1 MGQKDL
7 LQKDKMFFVPVVALF
22 LARFFAC
29 FFACVGKVVL
39 LALLFVLIPSI
50 AQNLHEN
57 PKENH
62 KENMQDDTPTQVQNY
77 ILSAYST
84 HYADFDFVL
93 ESIEVNIPKHL
104 QGKIQKLTL
113 PNNATKKT
121 SGTLI
126 ATILLKDSKSVVS
139 MPISYSINASV
150 LVLQARVSIKSSTDI
165 THQNAFATRVNLFS
179 IKGNPLPPK
188 ELGQISARSLIAS
201 NSIITRDKIQDRIL
215 VRKGDKITCIYKSQ
229 SMQAQITLQALQ
241 NGQKGSVIKAQN
253 LQSGKILQVRIID
266 EGVGEI
272 L

>member
-1 MGQKDL
+1 MRQKD
-7 LQKDKMFFVPVVALF
+7 FFQHCKV
-22 LARFFAC
+22 FFA
-29 FFACVGKVVL
+29 FVFHFESKVIF
-39 LALLFVLIPSI
+39 LALLCFWILTISMAQ
-50 AQNLHEN
+50 AQNLPQNPTKEN
-57 PKENH
+57 PNKKNPNENPQQINKENTLAQI
-62 KENMQDDTPTQVQNY
+62 QDY
-77 ILSAYST
+77 IVSAYRA

-93 ESIEVNIPKHL
+93 ENIEVNMPKNV

-126 ATILLKDSKSVVS
+126 ATIMDSKSVVS
-139 MPISYSINASV
+139 VPISYAINANLS
-150 LVLQARVSIKSSTDI
+150 VLQAKVSIKSSTDI
-165 THQNAFATRVNLFS
+165 NTQNAFATRVNLS
-179 IKGNPLPPK
+179 LIRANPLPPK
-188 ELGQISARSLIAS
+188 ELGQISARSLIAP
-201 NSIITRDKIQDRIL
+201 NSIITRDKVQDRIL

-241 NGQKGSVIKAQN
+241 NGQKGNVIKAQN